1 MHNRPVH
8 GPCMN
13 SSHRPN
19 EDRNDPCQEQER
31 RCSDGHGRTETQA
44 NRFRAIARVRRLPPS
59 ACGGFVD
66 VEVRPPTTSKRMKPR
81 PRRRPPTAS
90 HREKRKRFRHTKTQG
105 SAAAKPV
112 RMATLTSRRALW
124 RGDERS
130 DSQMNGRTPSQSL
143 SPQIVGDDPAA
154 NC

>member
-1 MHNRPVH
+1 MIPI
-8 GPCMN
+8 
-13 SSHRPN
+13 
-19 EDRNDPCQEQER
+19 
-31 RCSDGHGRTETQA
+31 TQWW
-44 NRFRAIARVRRLPPS
+44 VRRR
-59 ACGGFVD
+59 GGK
-66 VEVRPPTTSKRMKPR
+66 TSNIIQMDEASTEAST
-81 PRRRPPTAS
+81 PTAS

-130 DSQMNGRTPSQSL
+130 DSQMNDRTPSQSL

-154 NC
+154 TGLDCTNASR

>member
-1 MHNRPVH
+1 MSGAGAKVLRWSRPYRDASESV
-8 GPCMN
+8 
-13 SSHRPN
+13 SRHR
-19 EDRNDPCQEQER
+19 Q
-31 RCSDGHGRTETQA
+31 
-44 NRFRAIARVRRLPPS
+44 VRGLPPS

-66 VEVRPPTTSKRMKPR
+66 VEVRPPTTSERMKPR
-81 PRRRPPTAS
+81 PRRRHPTAS

-130 DSQMNGRTPSQSL
+130 DSQMNDRTPSQSL

-154 NC
+154 TGLDCTTPPGG